1 MKYKKILV
9 VIVAIVIVIEGAFFV
24 KTHLNKTA
32 TVNNDKADTTT
43 AMKQE
48 VENEK
53 KEESTNNDTKEQSI
67 TNDSQNEKSHKNKI
81 IVIDPGHGK
90 GSNLEKEQISPE
102 SSEMKIKDGGGTEG
116 KVTGTPEYVV
126 NMKVAL
132 KLKKDLEERGFTVIL
147 TKEEINMSLGNI
159 ERAEVGNKANA
170 SLVIRIHA
178 DGVDNSSAKGASM
191 LVPALMNKNTKDIY
205 NDSNRYGQVILDTLT
220 SEVGMKNRGVVQRDD
235 MTGFNWSTVPVV
247 LVEMGFLS
255 NPEEDKLLNTEEYQY
270 KISKA
275 LADGINS
282 ALN

>member
-1 MKYKKILV
+1 MKYKKILI
-9 VIVAIVIVIEGAFFV
+9 VIVSIMLVIEGAYIV
-24 KTHLNKTA
+24 KTHLNNTA
-32 TVNNDKADTTT
+32 KGTNDKVDITT

-53 KEESTNNDTKEQSI
+53 KEESTDNDTKEQLI
-67 TNDSQNEKSHKNKI
+67 NNDSQNEKSHKNKI

-102 SSEMKIKDGGGTEG
+102 SSELKIKDGGGAEG

-132 KLKKDLEERGFTVIL
+132 KLKKDLEEKGFNVIL

-178 DGVDNSSAKGASM
+178 DSVDNSSAKGASM
-191 LVPALMNKNTKDIY
+191 LVPAIINKNTKAIY

-255 NPEEDKLLNTEEYQY
+255 NPEEDKLLNTEDYQF

-275 LADGINS
+275 LSDGINS

>member
-1 MKYKKILV
+1 MKYKKILI
-9 VIVAIVIVIEGAFFV
+9 VIVAIVLVIEGVYIV

-32 TVNNDKADTTT
+32 KGNNDKVDTITV
-43 AMKQE
+43 MKQE

-67 TNDSQNEKSHKNKI
+67 KTDSQNEKSHKNKI

-102 SSEMKIKDGGGTEG
+102 SSEMKIKDGGGAEG

-132 KLKKDLEERGFTVIL
+132 KLKKDLEERGFNVIL

-178 DGVDNSSAKGASM
+178 DGVDNSAAKGASM
-191 LVPALMNKNTKDIY
+191 LVPAIINKNTKAIY

-275 LADGINS
+275 LCDGINS